1 MKKTLC
7 IVIPIVVVL
16 LVLVGGLFY
25 YIGNKNASEQAMSG
39 KDKEF
44 LSVLSNGL
52 EERSAFVK
60 EQEKVSANGGTPNF
74 TGADYSRELVNKESK
89 IFEFENAE
97 FDSPRLSQLVK
108 EYIDALKKQK
118 EAVDYYSTDYIKYND
133 IWSKG
138 YAERST
144 VIAALCD
151 EFGLKLGKDLAEE
164 FKSNARAVSAEKD
177 KTKQIEDMITNIQFT
192 KEKTEYSTS
201 TYSATVENTT
211 PYTFSS
217 MSLTINLYKDD
228 VIVETLYDSTANWE
242 SGEKVRFEFMTSK
255 TFDKYKVKGEWY
267 TD

>member
-25 YIGNKNASEQAMSG
+25 YIGNKNASEQAISG

-44 LSVLSNGL
+44 LSVLSKGL

-60 EQEKVSANGGTPNF
+60 EQEKVSANGGTPKF

-151 EFGLKLGKDLAEE
+151 EFGLKLGKDLAEC
-164 FKSNARAVSAEKD
+164 KSRFCRKRQNKANRRYDYKHSVYKRKD
-177 KTKQIEDMITNIQFT
+177 GIFYKYIFCHSRKYNPIYIQFYVAYN
-192 KEKTEYSTS
+192 KL
-201 TYSATVENTT
+201 V
-211 PYTFSS
+211 
-217 MSLTINLYKDD
+217 
-228 VIVETLYDSTANWE
+228 
-242 SGEKVRFEFMTSK
+242 
-255 TFDKYKVKGEWY
+255 
-267 TD
+267 